1 MVATGRMRQ
10 AGSATFRETPHFLP
24 RRDRRAFVV
33 ESTGLFQEVVVAA
46 GVAVR
51 LPCSGSAATISAMS
65 TLTEIENA
73 IEQLP
78 QEQWMEIRRWMD
90 SHAPKAAVPP
100 QVDWAGSHAVT
111 RQRPMA
117 TRIDASVVAEALAA
131 VRE

>member
-1 MVATGRMRQ
+1 
-10 AGSATFRETPHFLP
+10 
-24 RRDRRAFVV
+24 
-33 ESTGLFQEVVVAA
+33 
-46 GVAVR
+46 
-51 LPCSGSAATISAMS
+51 MS

-90 SHAPKAAVPP
+90 SHAPKAAIPP
-100 QVDWAGSHAVT
+100 QVDWSESHAVT
-111 RQRPMA
+111 RQRSTE